1 VTDCTVNF
9 TNKNIYTELHT
20 TDATFVEESESE
32 TPTRKE
38 AKRSEKEGEIDNQP
52 MSCVA
57 SEPMVCVCVCVFV
70 CACVRVC
77 GCAVCMCVCACEYT
91 HFIGSC

>member
-1 VTDCTVNF
+1 MTDCTVNF
-9 TNKNIYTELHT
+9 TNKNIYTEELHT

-57 SEPMVCVCVCVFV
+57 SEPMVCVCVCLCVHV
-70 CACVRVC
+70 CVCVGVRYACVC
-77 GCAVCMCVCACEYT
+77 VCM
-91 HFIGSC
+91 